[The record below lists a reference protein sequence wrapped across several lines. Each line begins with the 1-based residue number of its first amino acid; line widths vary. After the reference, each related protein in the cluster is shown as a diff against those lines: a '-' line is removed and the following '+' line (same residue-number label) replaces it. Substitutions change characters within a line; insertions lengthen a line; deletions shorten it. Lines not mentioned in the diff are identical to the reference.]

1 MRNEHDNQR
10 DDATSDE
17 SRATDEPQATRGA
30 PASAEAL
37 AQAQQRAA
45 EWEDRCKRATADLE
59 NARKRHE
66 RELEEVRTAERARV
80 VSSWLPII
88 DNLELALS
96 HADADPKSIIDGV
109 RAVRA
114 QAVELL
120 ASMGYPRQEDDGVPF
135 DPNRHEVVGVVKD
148 TQVPPDVVVQV
159 LRPGYGIGN
168 RQLRPAAV
176 TVARPPE

>member
-1 MRNEHDNQR
+1 MQNEHADR
-10 DDATSDE
+10 LDAANTDE
-17 SRATDEPQATRGA
+17 SRSTDEPQATPAA
-30 PASAEAL
+30 PANAETVAH
-37 AQAQQRAA
+37 AQQRAA

-59 NARKRHE
+59 NARKRHA
-66 RELEEVRTAERARV
+66 RELEEVRSAERARV

-88 DNLELALS
+88 DNLDLALS

-120 ASMGYPRQEDDGVPF
+120 SSMGYPRQEDDGVPF

-148 TQVPPDVVVQV
+148 TQIPPDVVVQV

>member
-1 MRNEHDNQR
+1 MQNEHD
-10 DDATSDE
+10 DELDATTTDE
-17 SRATDEPQATRGA
+17 TRPTDEPQATPA
-30 PASAEAL
+30 PPADAEAL
-37 AQAQQRAA
+37 ARAQQRAA
-45 EWEDRCKRATADLE
+45 EWEERCKRATADLE
-59 NARKRHE
+59 NARKRHA
-66 RELEEVRTAERARV
+66 RELQEVRSVERARV

-88 DNLELALS
+88 DNLDLALS

-148 TQVPPDVVVQV
+148 AQIPPDVVVQV